1 MNASLL
7 RFIKHYLTVVFFT
20 LMLVSFFAFL
30 VIPYSLGG
38 HPGEERVAEQGPTL
52 VTVAKPQV

>member
-1 MNASLL
+1 MNTYLL
-7 RFIKHYLTVVFFT
+7 HFIKHYLTLVFGV
-20 LMLVSFFAFL
+20 LILVSVIAFL

-52 VTVAKPQV
+52 VKVADPQV